1 MRQKKEKRALKDE
14 SSNSAKTAM
23 RSENNLVRL
32 IGHLGVLKFSLTIFT
47 HVKMYV
53 PVVSDTWTILQ

>member
-23 RSENNLVRL
+23 RSESNLVRL
-32 IGHLGVLKFSLTIFT
+32 IGHLGVL
-47 HVKMYV
+47 
-53 PVVSDTWTILQ
+53 